1 MSAAAPGNLSVP
13 ATDTGLRCPSCGYNL
28 TGLTEARC
36 PECGEAFDWE
46 AVRQAADPTP
56 TIAFEQARGW
66 RRVPAFFWTA
76 LTVLLAPWV
85 FARQV
90 VRRARVRS
98 ALLFAAICFAATALT
113 LVFEWAPDIYLIWM
127 LTAVAYLPVQVVA
140 LTLLDLP
147 GWRRPLRTLAFWL
160 IVSGYTSAI
169 MLTEIYSGPP
179 LLSLR
184 DLLQQIHW
192 CLIFFLSG
200 NPAVGAA
207 WVPLVW
213 EPSVAALIGWVQLTI
228 WVAGPACCLFVR
240 WRAAR
245 QPRARGV
252 VAALLLAAVL
262 IGLYGAAIDYV
273 ASPLTDWLIF

>member
-1 MSAAAPGNLSVP
+1 MSAAAAGNLSVP

-28 TGLTEARC
+28 TGLTASRC

-56 TIAFEQARGW
+56 TIAFERARGW
-66 RRVPAFFWTA
+66 RRVPAFFRTA
-76 LTVLLAPWV
+76 LTVLFTPWV
-85 FARQV
+85 FAQQV

-140 LTLLDLP
+140 LTLLDVP
-147 GWRRPLRTLAFWL
+147 GWRRPLRTLGFWL

-179 LLSLR
+179 LLSLD
-184 DLLQQIHW
+184 DLLRQIRG
-192 CLIFFLSG
+192 CLIG
-200 NPAVGAA
+200 VAVSAA
-207 WVPLVW
+207 WVPSMW
-213 EPSVAALIGWVQLTI
+213 EPGVEALIGWVQLTI
-228 WVAGPACCLFVR
+228 WVAGPACCLFAR

-252 VAALLLAAVL
+252 IAALLLAAVL

-273 ASPLTDWLIF
+273 ATPLTSWLIF